1 MTKDDYNNEPVV
13 WCDKC
18 CSLNITV
25 NWVCKNCGNDDPTQM
40 TMGTI
45 GEFEN
50 AYKKMHIKPHLGWNL
65 SDGPYD
71 DLTDVYASS
80 SREVCTY
87 QEAFNNKLRLTQGK
101 PF

>member
-45 GEFEN
+45 GEFEK
-50 AYKKMHIKPHLGWNL
+50 AYKKMYIRPHLWPKET
-65 SDGPYD
+65 PYD
-71 DLTDVYASS
+71 DLTDIYSASA
-80 SREVCTY
+80 REVCTF
-87 QEAFNNKLRLTQGK
+87 QEAFNNSLRLTQGK